1 MKVILLL
8 QSRLGSS
15 RLPKKNFIPIRKKKE
30 PLVELVLKRI
40 SLAKKIDK
48 VVVAIPKIKKD
59 DLLYKF
65 LRKKGYSVF
74 RGEETDA
81 LDRFFNAAK
90 KYKADIVV
98 RVTSDCALI
107 DPKVIDKCVDV
118 FLKKKPDYLSNR
130 FNLDNNIKK
139 YSWAYPDG
147 FDTEVFSFKLL
158 KYVQRNHK
166 KIHRVEGGV
175 ITPFFK
181 QNPKMRKKF
190 VLVGLNSPK
199 LLKQHP
205 QLSIDTKKDL
215 ALVKKIYKHFS
226 PSINFSWTDVVNF
239 LNLEKKE
246 VRENGQILWRKAK
259 SLILNGN
266 MLVSKNPDIF
276 LPNKWPTYYKK
287 TKGCNVWDLNNR
299 KFLDMSLMGVGTNIL
314 GYCNSEVDKAVKKT
328 IQDGNL
334 STLNCPEEVEL
345 AEKLVALHPWSD
357 KVKFART
364 GGEANAIA
372 MRIARAN
379 TKNHNVAFCGYHGW
393 HDWYLSSNLVDKN
406 NLNKHLI
413 PGLDPVGVHKK
424 LIKTSFAFNYND
436 ITQLQKIISKNEIGI
451 VKMEVCRSSRPNL
464 SFLRKVRSLC
474 SKKNIILIFDE
485 CSSGFRE
492 NLGGLHQKYKIEPD
506 LAIFGKALG
515 NGYAITAV
523 LGKKEIMDSADK
535 SFISSTFW
543 TERIG
548 PTAGI
553 KVLEIME
560 REKTWNK
567 ITFLGERL
575 IKIWKKLSFRHN
587 LKIDIFGIPSL
598 AKFSFISRDAL
609 KYKSYITQEM
619 LKKNILASNGVYM
632 SSSHN
637 IKILKK

>member
-8 QSRLGSS
+8 QSRLDH
-15 RLPKKNFIPIRKKKE
+15 LDCLKKFYSNKKKKE

-65 LRKKGYSVF
+65 LRKKAIRFF

-118 FLKKKPDYLSNR
+118 FLKKPDYLSNR

-246 VRENGQILWRKAK
+246 KMEKGPILWSKAQRF
-259 SLILNGN
+259 ILNGN
-266 MLVSKNPDIF
+266 ILVSKNPDIF

-287 TKGCNVWDLNNR
+287 TKGCNIWDLNN
-299 KFLDMSLMGVGTNIL
+299 
-314 GYCNSEVDKAVKKT
+314 KK
-328 IQDGNL
+328 
-334 STLNCPEEVEL
+334 
-345 AEKLVALHPWSD
+345 
-357 KVKFART
+357 
-364 GGEANAIA
+364 
-372 MRIARAN
+372 
-379 TKNHNVAFCGYHGW
+379 
-393 HDWYLSSNLVDKN
+393 
-406 NLNKHLI
+406 
-413 PGLDPVGVHKK
+413 
-424 LIKTSFAFNYND
+424 
-436 ITQLQKIISKNEIGI
+436 IS
-451 VKMEVCRSSRPNL
+451 
-464 SFLRKVRSLC
+464 
-474 SKKNIILIFDE
+474 
-485 CSSGFRE
+485 
-492 NLGGLHQKYKIEPD
+492 
-506 LAIFGKALG
+506 
-515 NGYAITAV
+515 
-523 LGKKEIMDSADK
+523 
-535 SFISSTFW
+535 
-543 TERIG
+543 
-548 PTAGI
+548 
-553 KVLEIME
+553 
-560 REKTWNK
+560 
-567 ITFLGERL
+567 
-575 IKIWKKLSFRHN
+575 
-587 LKIDIFGIPSL
+587 
-598 AKFSFISRDAL
+598 
-609 KYKSYITQEM
+609 
-619 LKKNILASNGVYM
+619 
-632 SSSHN
+632 
-637 IKILKK
+637 